1 MAHIDSVRMSDEAF
15 EGYDEMVV
23 ECVLRA
29 RLIDMRSSCTI
40 SLWQCLML
48 TAAAIHGFASTW
60 ARVMR

>member
-1 MAHIDSVRMSDEAF
+1 MAHIDAVRMLDEAL

-40 SLWQCLML
+40 SLWQSLML
-48 TAAAIHGFASTW
+48 TAAAIHGVASTR
-60 ARVMR
+60 AGVMR